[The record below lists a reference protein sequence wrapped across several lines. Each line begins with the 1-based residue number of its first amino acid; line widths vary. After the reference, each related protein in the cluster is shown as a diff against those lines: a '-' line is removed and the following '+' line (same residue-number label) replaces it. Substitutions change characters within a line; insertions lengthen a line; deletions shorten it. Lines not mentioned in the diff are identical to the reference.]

1 VRKRK
6 RDRRSGM
13 DRRVGPDVDL
23 DNVKVLF
30 RRNEK
35 IDAQMDGWKTGLPP
49 FIGGSPEERLTG
61 RFAFAGG

>member
-1 VRKRK
+1 
-6 RDRRSGM
+6 M